1 MMITILLI
9 RGLSRQQGHWGEF
22 PAILRQAF
30 KEQKITV
37 NLAFED
43 LPGFGTR
50 YQQNSPSYIE
60 KIAELLVPTLAKLNN
75 ETGQKIHL
83 LGISM
88 GGMVALELARRCPE
102 FCESLV
108 MINSSVKPV
117 SRFYQRLQSRAY
129 PAFLKAF
136 IHPSMRE
143 SERQILKIS
152 TEKYAQ
158 DARLLDYW
166 LYLRENY
173 PPSRKAALNQIVA
186 ASQYLAP
193 IKKPLAQVCLI
204 ASKRDLIASHHCTQN
219 LAKYWGIEYYLHPE
233 AGHDIA
239 LDEPEWLADNLLHFV
254 QNIYS
259 ISFPTI

>member
-1 MMITILLI
+1 MITILLI

-22 PAILRQAF
+22 PTILRRAF
-30 KEQKITV
+30 NEKNIAV

-43 LPGFGTR
+43 LPGFGIR
-50 YQQNSPSYIE
+50 YRQQSPSTIE
-60 KIAELLVPTLAKLNN
+60 KIAELLIPTLEKLHRKTN
-75 ETGQKIHL
+75 QKIHL

-88 GGMVALELARRCPE
+88 GGMVALELANRCPE

-117 SRFYQRLQSRAY
+117 AHVFQRLQPQAY
-129 PAFLKAF
+129 PVFIKAFL
-136 IHPSMRE
+136 HPYRRE
-143 SERQILKIS
+143 SEHQILKIS

-158 DARLLDYW
+158 DARLLNYW

-173 PPSRKAALNQIVA
+173 PPSRKAVLQQIVA

-193 IKKPLAQVCLI
+193 IKKPLAQVCLM
-204 ASKRDLIASHHCTQN
+204 ASKRDRVASHHCTQN
-219 LAKYWGIEYYLHPE
+219 LAKYWGIDYHLHPE

-239 LDEPEWLADNLLHFV
+239 LDEPEWLADNLVNFV